1 MTYQRWTRLRSRSGG
16 AAWTV
21 AIVLPVSLRHFVA
34 ATVVV
39 AALVLDGSANGQ
51 CEPTILGSVD
61 TPGGAD
67 GVAVSGAV
75 AYISGVFS
83 LHVIDV
89 SSCQPCPADLD
100 GSGDVDFED
109 ILRVLDA
116 WGNKGGPEDI
126 DGSGTVDFDDL
137 LIVLDSWGPCE

>member
-1 MTYQRWTRLRSRSGG
+1 M
-16 AAWTV
+16 
-21 AIVLPVSLRHFVA
+21 
-34 ATVVV
+34 
-39 AALVLDGSANGQ
+39 
-51 CEPTILGSVD
+51 ILGSVD
-61 TPGGAD
+61 TPDSARA
-67 GVAVSGAV
+67 VAVSGAV
-75 AYISGVFS
+75 AYVADRASG
-83 LHVIDV
+83 LQVIDV

-116 WGNKGGPEDI
+116 WGNKGGPEDL